1 MDNFT
6 SSDVGEYRVPEKCLF
21 GHPIPRY
28 DVAIVEGKI
37 PHSPNLPKRRY
48 AYHMCGSCS
57 IGGIQGRVSII
68 DMSSGKCIRPTLA
81 TLWWIEWST
90 TRIAASIYASH
101 MNDENYT
108 DQEKMIL
115 EQSQHL
121 SLLCRKQAEELL
133 FEDGF
138 LYPVAKVGDHAVI
151 AFTPYPTKKN
161 VGLN

>member
-6 SSDVGEYRVPEKCLF
+6 SGNVGEYRVPEKCLF

-37 PHSPNLPKRRY
+37 PQHPGIPKRRY
-48 AYHMCGSCS
+48 AYHMCGACS
-57 IGGIQGRVSII
+57 IGGIEGRVTII
-68 DMSSGKCIRPTLA
+68 DMIAGKCIKPTLA
-81 TLWWIEWST
+81 TLWWIELST
-90 TRIAASIYASH
+90 ARIVASVLASH
-101 MNDENYT
+101 PNDDNFT
-108 DQEKMIL
+108 DQEKVVL
-115 EQSQHL
+115 DQSQHL

-133 FEDGF
+133 LEDGF
-138 LYPVAKVGDHAVI
+138 LYPVARIGDHAVI